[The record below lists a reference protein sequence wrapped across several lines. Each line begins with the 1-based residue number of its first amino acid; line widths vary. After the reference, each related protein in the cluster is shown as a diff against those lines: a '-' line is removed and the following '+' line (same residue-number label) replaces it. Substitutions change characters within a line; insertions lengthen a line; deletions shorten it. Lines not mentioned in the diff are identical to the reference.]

1 MMLEFKYIKDKGDL
15 DSERSVFKVISDCN
29 LGDFIAFRTK
39 ETSEDGISSKIEL
52 PFWFP
57 DKRIKKGDT
66 VVLYSKKR
74 RVNEKTNKDGSISHF
89 FYWGNDTPLF
99 LEDDDS
105 VLLVE
110 IRRLLAG
117 N

>member
-52 PFWFP
+52 PFGSL
-57 DKRIKKGDT
+57 INALKGR
-66 VVLYSKKR
+66 YC
-74 RVNEKTNKDGSISHF
+74 SIIF
-89 FYWGNDTPLF
+89 
-99 LEDDDS
+99 
-105 VLLVE
+105 
-110 IRRLLAG
+110 
-117 N
+117 